1 MIYYQKNERYSNKR
15 ARGKK
20 TNKQTRDIYTTNALH
35 PRNLASGKELLI
47 YLFSLA
53 HSESGEGSDL
63 EGLGKSGIKSTQIT
77 RESLWIS

>member
-1 MIYYQKNERYSNKR
+1 MKDTRINGPGGKKQTNKR
-15 ARGKK
+15 AIFIPLM
-20 TNKQTRDIYTTNALH
+20 QH

>member
-20 TNKQTRDIYTTNALH
+20 TNKQTRDIYTLMQH